1 MRLRCVGSERGAL
14 VELTL
19 GRFSPGVICRHARV
33 TTFDTPVGEGA
44 QLFMHAIRCEA
55 GTAAS
60 GTPPLVLVPGYG
72 AGSAFFWRNLGP
84 LATESARTVFAVD
97 WLGAGLSGRPA
108 FTPTGH
114 DAAVSWFISSL
125 EAWRQHNAIPRFALV
140 GHSLGGYLACRYAL
154 AYPEQVTHL
163 VLVSPAGMAARNG
176 PPPDG
181 LLYKAIAGAW
191 NAGVTPHGVFR
202 FLGPFAEGRAQTY
215 ASRRF
220 HEGDGLNAAEESAF
234 ARYLHHTLSGRG
246 SAEYALPH
254 VLAPGAWAKQ
264 PLLDAMRSLSVPH
277 ITFVYGARDWMD
289 WRSGAEAVD
298 LLHSSGKG
306 IAAELVRIPNA
317 GHYPYIANP
326 AAFHAAIGAVLQR
339 GSVEGGAQ
347 RAVGGSPDELQ
358 RGGDA
363 HVESLLGA

>member
-1 MRLRCVGSERGAL
+1 MQSLYSSAASRR
-14 VELTL
+14 
-19 GRFSPGVICRHARV
+19 RHARV
-33 TTFDTPVGEGA
+33 TTFDTRVGTSE
-44 QLFMHAIRCEA
+44 QHFVHAIRCEA
-55 GTAAS
+55 TTSVPTQGAS
-60 GTPPLVLVPGYG
+60 TPTPPLVLVPGYG

-84 LATESARTVFAVD
+84 LATQSARTVYAVD
-97 WLGAGLSGRPA
+97 WLGAGLSGRPD

-114 DAAVSWFISSL
+114 DAAVSWFITSL

-154 AYPEQVTHL
+154 TYPERVTHL
-163 VLVSPAGMAARNG
+163 VLVSPAGMAARDG

-202 FLGPFAEGRAQTY
+202 FLGPFAEGRAQMY

-220 HEGDGLNAAEESAF
+220 HEGDGLNEAEQSAF
-234 ARYLHHTLSGRG
+234 AKYLHQTLSARG

-264 PLLDAMRSLSVPH
+264 PLLDAMRSLTIPH

-289 WRSGAEAVD
+289 WRAGAAAVD
-298 LLHSSGKG
+298 LLHGSGKG

-326 AAFHAAIGAVLQR
+326 TAFHAAIAAVLQR
-339 GSVEGGAQ
+339 GAVEGSGQA
-347 RAVGGSPDELQ
+347 AVGGAPSDEQ
-358 RGGDA
+358 QKGGDGE
-363 HVESLLGA
+363 VEGLIGA